1 MDWRSHITSN
11 PNICHGKPCI
21 KGTRVMVSTILDN
34 LANDIDKEVIL
45 KNYPSITDKDI
56 LAAIQYAA
64 DIANERIIE
73 FA

>member
-1 MDWRSHITSN
+1 MDWRSHITSD

>member
-45 KNYPSITDKDI
+45 KNYPSITDK
-56 LAAIQYAA
+56 
-64 DIANERIIE
+64 
-73 FA
+73 